1 MAGLT
6 AAVPDILA
14 GWLPGQRWYPAKG
27 SSVRLRSAGG
37 FRLGDPH
44 LDTEAVGLEVHYIA
58 VDDGTRVQVLQVP
71 LSFRAAPLAG
81 AETALVAETDDPQL
95 GHRWI
100 YDAPHDPDFISAWLD
115 LLSGHSAVTEG
126 TATAFSS
133 PTFRDSRD
141 AGSRDGGAACRARV
155 LSGEQSNT
163 SVVVQNGDKPVI
175 IKFFRVLGAGV
186 NPDVEVGAALTAAGC
201 VDVPA
206 LHGWA
211 TGTWAGEDGP
221 AEGNLAVMHEF
232 IRGSQDVWGLA
243 LAAARA
249 DEGFAAQAHAIG
261 AATAN
266 VHRTLLDSMGGQ
278 QLAAGEREEF
288 IEGIVTRI
296 RWAWSHAGDL
306 VGPYED
312 QLDAVIS
319 RLREVRHLPALQRI
333 HGDLHLGQLL
343 HAADSGGERWL
354 ILDFEG
360 EPLRPVA
367 ERNRPDL
374 PLRDVVGMLR
384 SFDYAA
390 ATAADQGAAATAAD
404 QGAGA
409 TGEDPATV
417 ADPATDAR
425 ASRLGQWAR
434 AVSTAFVAG
443 YQSVNQ
449 GAVETDSALFRA
461 LWLDKALYE
470 VVYEHRN
477 RPSWTQVPVRAVR
490 ETLDSMGSG
499 NAMGNGIPN
508 RNDQADPA
516 GIPPAVPPAPD
527 AGGAAS
533 GRAPMAVDTNVLARL
548 SDGTFYAPHSVLGAH
563 LDANG
568 LVTIRTLRHLAESA
582 VVVTATGRFPM
593 THEYG
598 GIWTA
603 VLDPEEPGHVPDY
616 RLEVGYYGG
625 KTTTVDDP
633 YRYLPTVGEMDLHLI
648 GEGRHETLWTALG
661 AHVQRYHS
669 DLGDV
674 GGVSFAVWAPN
685 AQAVRVKGDFN
696 NWDGRQH
703 AMRSLGSSG
712 IWELF
717 IPDVIAGAC
726 YKFEILG
733 RHGDWS
739 EKADPMAFGTEV
751 PPLTA
756 SRVVESGYQF
766 KDDDW
771 MAARADRDAHNLPMS
786 VYEVHLGSWRLG
798 LGYRELATELVEYVR
813 WMGFS
818 HVELM
823 PVAEHPFGGSWGY
836 QVTSYYAPTSRF
848 GHPDE
853 FRFLVDSLHQ
863 AGIGVIMDWVPAH
876 FPKDAWAL
884 ARFDGE
890 PLYEHSN
897 PQLGEHPDW
906 GTLIFD
912 FGRSEVRNFLVANAL
927 YWFEEFHIDGLRV
940 DAVASMLYLDYSR
953 EAGEWSPNKFGGREN
968 LEAISLLQEVN
979 ATAYKRY
986 PGIVMI
992 AEEST
997 AFPGVTAPTSG
1008 GGLGFG
1014 LKWNMGWMHDSLAYI
1029 AEDPI
1034 NRGWHHNEATFSL
1047 VYAFTENFLLPI
1059 SHDEV
1064 VHGKASMLRKM
1075 PGDRWQ
1081 QLANLRAY
1089 LAYQWAHPGKQL
1101 IFMGTEFGQETEWS
1115 EQYGLDW
1122 WLAET
1127 PAHHGLQLLVRR
1139 LNEQYRTTPALYA
1152 RDNEAEGFEWINGN
1166 DAQRNVLSFIRW
1178 DREGHPLVCLVN
1190 FAGTPHEKFQVGMP
1204 AAGTWIEVLNTDDE
1218 EFGGSGVGNGGTVLA
1233 VDEGFDGQPASAIVT
1248 LPPLGVLYLTQD
1260 QQ

>member
-1 MAGLT
+1 MHGLT
-6 AAVPDILA
+6 AGIAELLTT
-14 GWLPGQRWYPAKG
+14 WLPDQRWYPAKG
-27 SSVRLRSAGG
+27 STVALHSAGG
-37 FRLGDPH
+37 FRLADSSPDKGAD
-44 LDTEAVGLEVHYIA
+44 AGVGLEVHFIA
-58 VDDGTRVQVLQVP
+58 VDDGNRTQVLQVP
-71 LSFRAAPLAG
+71 LSFRSAPLAG
-81 AETALVAETDDPQL
+81 ADAALVAEIEDPAL
-95 GHRWI
+95 GRLWI
-100 YDAPHDPDFISAWLD
+100 YDAPHDQVFISAWLD
-115 LLSGHSAVTEG
+115 LLRGSSTVTEG

-133 PTFRDSRD
+133 PTFGESRRED
-141 AGSRDGGAACRARV
+141 LGDARV
-155 LSGEQSNT
+155 LSSEQSNT
-163 SVVVQNGDKPVI
+163 SVIVQNADKPVI

-201 VDVPA
+201 GEVPA

-211 TGTWAGEDGP
+211 TGSWSGTDGP
-221 AEGNLAVMHEF
+221 VEGNLAVMHEF
-232 IRGSQDVWGLA
+232 VPDSEDVWAVA
-243 LAAARA
+243 LKAARA
-249 DEGFAAQAHAIG
+249 GDDFAAQASAIG
-261 AATAN
+261 AATAR
-266 VHRTLLDSMGGQ
+266 VHRSLLSSMGSHQ
-278 QLAAGEREEF
+278 VAGSERDAF
-288 IEGIVTRI
+288 VEGIASRI
-296 RWAWSHAGDL
+296 RWAWSQAGEV
-306 VGPYED
+306 VGPYRDRIEEI
-312 QLDAVIS
+312 IS
-319 RLREVRHLPALQRI
+319 SLYEVKDLPPLQRI

-343 HAADSGGERWL
+343 HADTKEGERWL
-354 ILDFEG
+354 VLDFEG

-390 ATAADQGAAATAAD
+390 ASADDGRAAEADRTAAWAEAASAAFI
-404 QGAGA
+404 
-409 TGEDPATV
+409 
-417 ADPATDAR
+417 R
-425 ASRLGQWAR
+425 
-434 AVSTAFVAG
+434 G
-443 YQSVNQ
+443 YQGVEP
-449 GAVETDSALFRA
+449 GAIETDSALFRA

-470 VVYEHRN
+470 VVYELRN
-477 RPSWTQVPVRAVR
+477 RPAWMHVPVRAVR
-490 ETLDSMGSG
+490 KTLNAMESGDAMGSTG
-499 NAMGNGIPN
+499 SEDNG
-508 RNDQADPA
+508 QQEQS
-516 GIPPAVPPAPD
+516 
-527 AGGAAS
+527 GAREQNGAQEQS
-533 GRAPMAVDTNVLARL
+533 ETANGLSEARRPLAVDSQVLARV
-548 SDGTFYAPHSVLGAH
+548 SDGTYYAPHSVLGAH

-582 VVVTATGRFPM
+582 AVVTVDGKFPM

-603 VLDPEEPGHVPDY
+603 VLDPAEPGHVPDY
-616 RLEVGYYGG
+616 RLEVGYHGG
-625 KTTTVDDP
+625 KMATADDP
-633 YRYLPTVGEMDLHLI
+633 YRYLPTLGEIDLHLI

-661 AHVQRYHS
+661 AHVQHYHS
-669 DLGDV
+669 ELGSV
-674 GGVSFAVWAPN
+674 TGVSFAVWAPN

-712 IWELF
+712 IWEIF
-717 IPDVIAGAC
+717 TPDVMAGAC
-726 YKFEILG
+726 YKFEILAKSG
-733 RHGDWS
+733 EWV

-756 SRVVESGYQF
+756 SRVVESGYAF
-766 KDDDW
+766 KDEDW
-771 MAARADRDAHNLPMS
+771 IAGRAARDPHNSAMS

-798 LGYRELATELVEYVR
+798 LDYRDLAKELVEYAS
-813 WMGFS
+813 WMGFT

-884 ARFDGE
+884 ARFDGQ

-953 EAGEWSPNKFGGREN
+953 EAGQWSPNKFGGREN

-979 ATAYKRY
+979 ATSYKRY

-1029 AEDPI
+1029 AEDPV

-1064 VHGKASMLRKM
+1064 VHGKGSMLRKM

-1101 IFMGTEFGQETEWS
+1101 IFMGTEFGQEAEWS
-1115 EQYGLDW
+1115 EQHGLDW
-1122 WLAET
+1122 WLADM
-1127 PAHHGLQLLVRR
+1127 PPHRGLQLLVRR
-1139 LNEQYRTTPALYA
+1139 LNEQYRATAALYA
-1152 RDNEAEGFEWINGN
+1152 RDNDPEGFEWINGN

-1178 DREGHPLVCLVN
+1178 DGEGNPLVCLAN
-1190 FAGTPHEKFQVGMP
+1190 FAGTPIENFRVGMP
-1204 AAGTWIEVLNTDDE
+1204 AAGEWSEVVNTDAK
-1218 EFGGSGVGNGGTVLA
+1218 EFGGSGVGNSGTILA
-1233 VDEGFDGQPASAIVT
+1233 EDEGYDGKIASATLT
-1248 LPPLGVLYLTQD
+1248 LPPLAVLYLVPVRP
-1260 QQ
+1260 